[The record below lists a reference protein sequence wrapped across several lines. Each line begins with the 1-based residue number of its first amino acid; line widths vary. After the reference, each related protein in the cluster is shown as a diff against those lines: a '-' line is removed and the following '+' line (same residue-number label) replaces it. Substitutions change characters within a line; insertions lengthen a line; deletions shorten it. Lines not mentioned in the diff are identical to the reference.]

1 MSNALRR
8 ASARL
13 LFCVV
18 LVATLRA
25 PSAQVPTG
33 HETTAASVAGY
44 ALSADMPVDPEV
56 LVGGL
61 ANGLR
66 FYVRPNPKP
75 AGEAEIRLVVRA
87 GSVLED
93 DDQRGLA
100 HFVEHMQFQGSRHFP
115 GERIDAFLGSIGLN
129 IGSDANAETSFDDTQ
144 YSLKVPTSRR
154 GVLDQALTVLED
166 WAGGAL
172 FEDAAIDRQRAIV
185 LAEWRRSLGADERT
199 ADKLRKVQL
208 EGSRYADRP
217 PIGDPDVI
225 RTATRDQLV
234 RFYRDWYRPDLM
246 AVIVVGDVDR
256 DNVAAMIRAHF
267 SAIDNP
273 SPERPRPVF
282 DVPEHAA
289 TRYAVLTDKESTN
302 TVVSLTDLRPA
313 HNQGSIGGYRDILK
327 DQLFSQMLGDRLDE
341 TAQGAQAP
349 FLRAAA
355 GRNLFPAPKTRDQ
368 AALQALVPA
377 DGVTR
382 GLDALVTALK
392 RVATFGFTAT
402 ELERAKQANMAVSER
417 AAEESPD
424 RESASRADEYTR
436 NFLEREALPTIWQ
449 ELAFHRR
456 FMPEITLKEMN
467 ALAADWFPQ
476 TNRLVVAMTPEV
488 SGRTL
493 PTESQLA
500 AAVAAA
506 SARTVTAYVDTTAGK
521 ALMDHPP
528 AKGSI
533 VKTVQ
538 KGTVTEWTLSN
549 GATVALLPTM
559 LKADQI
565 LFRASAPGGTSL
577 ASDADFP
584 AAASADDIIPAGG
597 AGAFTETAIERMMNG
612 KALAVQPYINEIRE
626 GMNGGAAPRD
636 LEAMFQLLYLRFT
649 APRAD
654 PTVFAAMQQRALA
667 LLADQSASPD
677 VLFDQTIT
685 AALSGNH
692 PRRQPLTPATVAQWN
707 LEKSLAFYKARFADA
722 SNFTFVFVGSFT
734 LDQIRPLVETYLA
747 TLPSIS
753 GARVASLP
761 GGAVRSAS
769 LPAGAVRSASL
780 PASSGRSASLQASD
794 THETFRDLGIRP
806 PTGVVE
812 TTIKK
817 GIAPKS
823 EVAIVFSG
831 PFTYTP
837 QANLA
842 LQTATLI
849 LQGRLSDAIRE
860 ELGATYAISADA
872 ESNRYPQPE
881 YRVKIQWTCDPAQVD
896 TLVARVFKEVAAVRD
911 TPIKDDQ
918 MSRIRA
924 YLTRELDRSSQENGY
939 FLNQILRRY
948 ETGAPLDQDVVR
960 QRAAEIAALTGG
972 AVTQAAVTYLDPARY
987 VRVTLMPEK

>member
-1 MSNALRR
+1 MSNRKPRRLLRT
-8 ASARL
+8 L
-13 LFCVV
+13 LFCLVV
-18 LVATLRA
+18 LAALQPSFAQQVA
-25 PSAQVPTG
+25 PG

-66 FYVRPNPKP
+66 FYIRPNPKP

-115 GERIDAFLGSIGLN
+115 GQRIDAFIQSLGLN

-144 YSLKVPTSRR
+144 YSLKVPTGRP

-172 FEDAAIDRQRAIV
+172 FEDAAIDRQRSIV

-256 DNVAAMIRAHF
+256 NAVTSMIRAHF

-282 DVPEHAA
+282 DVPEHAD

-302 TVVSLTDLRPA
+302 TLVSLTDLRPA
-313 HNQGSIGGYRDILK
+313 RNQGSVGGYRDIMK

-341 TAQGAQAP
+341 RAQGAQPP

-355 GRNLFPAPKTRDQ
+355 GRELFPAPKTRDQ

-382 GLDALVTALK
+382 GLDALVTELK
-392 RVATFGFTAT
+392 RVTTFGFTAT
-402 ELERAKQANMAVSER
+402 ELDRAKQANMASSER

-424 RESASRADEYTR
+424 RESSSRADEYTR

-456 FMPEITLKEMN
+456 FMPEITLTEMN
-467 ALAADWFPQ
+467 ALAADWFPP

-488 SGRTL
+488 AGRVP

-506 SARTVTAYVDTTAGK
+506 SARTVTAYADITGGK
-521 ALMDHPP
+521 ALMERPP

-538 KGTVTEWTLSN
+538 KDTVTEWTLSN
-549 GATVALLPTM
+549 GATVALLPTT

-565 LFRASAPGGTSL
+565 LFRATATGGTSL
-577 ASDADFP
+577 ASDADV
-584 AAASADDIIPAGG
+584 ASADAADDVIPAGG
-597 AGAFTETAIERMMNG
+597 AGAFSATAIDRMMTG

-654 PTVFAAMQQRALA
+654 PTVFAAMQSRALA
-667 LLADQSASPD
+667 LLADRSASPD
-677 VLFDQTIT
+677 VLFEQTLA

-707 LEKSLAFYKARFADA
+707 LDKSLAFYKARFADA
-722 SNFTFVFVGSFT
+722 SHFTFVFVGSFT
-734 LDQIRPLVETYLA
+734 LETIRPLVETY
-747 TLPSIS
+747 I
-753 GARVASLP
+753 
-761 GGAVRSAS
+761 AS
-769 LPAGAVRSASL
+769 LPA
-780 PASSGRSASLQASD
+780 
-794 THETFRDLGIRP
+794 THARETFRDLGIRP
-806 PTGVVE
+806 PAGIVE
-812 TTIKK
+812 TTVRK

-831 PFTYTP
+831 PFEFTP
-837 QANLA
+837 QNNLA

-849 LQGRLSDAIRE
+849 LQGRLSDALRE
-860 ELGATYAISADA
+860 ELGATYAISA
-872 ESNRYPQPE
+872 ESETNRYPQPA

-896 TLVARVFKEVAAVRD
+896 TLVARVFKEVAAVRT
-911 TPIKDDQ
+911 TPIGGDQ
-918 MSRIRA
+918 MTRIRS
-924 YLTRELDRSSQENGY
+924 YLQRELDRSSQENGY
-939 FLNQILRRY
+939 LLNQIVRRY
-948 ETGAPLDQDVVR
+948 ETGEPLDRDVVKE
-960 QRAAEIAALTGG
+960 RAAEISALTGE
-972 AVTQAAVTYLDPARY
+972 AVTQAAVTCLDPARY
-987 VRVTLMPEK
+987 VRVTLVPER